1 MSELF
6 QERFE
11 KPELIG
17 EGGMGNVFR
26 VDDPRLGRSI
36 AVKVLHS
43 DRSEETTYK
52 QRFQKE
58 ARTIGG
64 LEHPS
69 IPPVYEYG
77 ETDQGLP
84 YFALKLL
91 EGENLASLIDNLR
104 EKDPDTHKRW
114 PFPERVIAALR
125 LCEAL
130 EYAHSKQLLHRDIKP
145 ENVMLGPFGEV
156 WLVDWGVAG
165 PPSEPTAEEQEAFE
179 KRLTEEPTFMGTL
192 HYAAPEQL
200 AGTYTEASDQYSLG
214 ATLYEFFCLEPAH
227 PGKNRME
234 VLTAV
239 LNDLPKDAEFHPQP
253 IQGRVP
259 REVSVLLKRMLQKK
273 PEDRFPSM
281 SEVKDEFRL
290 ISGGDIRPICPHTL
304 TKKALFRFGRHLD
317 NYGYWLMPL
326 LLLWLLYPLY
336 ALINLALSKI

>member
-43 DRSEETTYK
+43 ERSEEIVQK

-91 EGENLASLIDNLR
+91 EGENLASLIQKLR
-104 EKDPDTHKRW
+104 GQDPAAHSRW
-114 PFPERVIAALR
+114 PFAERVLVALR

-130 EYAHSKQLLHRDIKP
+130 EYAHSRQLLHRDIKP

-165 PPSEPTAEEQEAFE
+165 PPSEPTAEEKEAFE

-192 HYAAPEQL
+192 QYAAPEQI

-227 PGKNRME
+227 PGKTRME

-239 LNDLPKDAEFHPQP
+239 INDLPKDAEFQPQP

-273 PEDRFPSM
+273 PEERFAGM

-326 LLLWLLYPLY
+326 ILLWLLYPLY
-336 ALINLALSKI
+336 SLINLALSKI